1 LPLEIKPAKG
11 GMSTLYLRIP
21 KDVMKMHNI
30 TRETR
35 FTFDFSDG
43 EDGLKLVYRLQ
54 AAVGKRKE
62 KEKEKEERT

>member
-1 LPLEIKPAKG
+1 MPLEIKPAKG

>member
-1 LPLEIKPAKG
+1 
-11 GMSTLYLRIP
+11 MSTLYLRIP

-43 EDGLKLVYRLQ
+43 EDGLKLVYRPQ